1 MTSAAVVSVSKS
13 GASTEEQRRVL
24 LWGGLAGIAH
34 AAFVVLTAIT
44 FFGFVPPATAG
55 VHGLVMRY
63 PDARTAFAVGETFS
77 LAGGIL
83 AVPYVLA
90 LFQALRTN
98 ALAPALWATGLTLLG
113 QAVLAVEKVPRVVFS
128 RMSEL
133 YHAPGATDQDRATLA
148 LMWQAN
154 QALFDQFDTS
164 ALVLILT
171 GAILGGVAM
180 LPNPA
185 FGRKLGLT
193 TIVLASAGITGLY
206 FLGVDSLVYAAFGLT
221 VFIVLPVV
229 LGWKL
234 YRLSQAA

>member
-1 MTSAAVVSVSKS
+1 M
-13 GASTEEQRRVL
+13 EQQNRVL
-24 LWGGLAGIAH
+24 LWGGLAGIASS
-34 AAFVVLTAIT
+34 AFIVLTAVT

-55 VHGLVMRY
+55 AHGLAMRY
-63 PDARTAFAVGETFS
+63 PEARTAFAVGETFS
-77 LAGGIL
+77 LVGGIL

-90 LFQALRTN
+90 LFQALRGN

-113 QAVLAVEKVPRVVFS
+113 QAVLAAEKVPRVVFS

-133 YHAPGATDQDRATLA
+133 YHAPGATDQDRETLA
-148 LMWQAN
+148 LMWHAH

-180 LPNPA
+180 FPNPA
-185 FGRKLGLT
+185 FGKKLGLI

-206 FLGVDSLVYAAFGLT
+206 FLGIGSLLFAAFGLT
-221 VFIVLPVV
+221 VFIVLPIV

-234 YRLSQAA
+234 YRLSMAHSGLKS